1 MTKTITTS
9 TLSLQAENVISKYLD
24 AKKVLLQF
32 GCNAT
37 LAKAIESTSINSVVA
52 VESNKSISD
61 QFYESVTDKEKLHLM
76 YANIGEVDA
85 AGRPLDDSK
94 FQSFHQYMVLPWA
107 LADKYNV
114 MPDLIVIHGPFK
126 VACFLYSLVC
136 AEEGTTILFNDFF
149 ANEAYAVAREYA
161 LLEERHGDM
170 AEFTVQKKFVM
181 SELTAMIAKYS
192 VEAA

>member
-1 MTKTITTS
+1 MTKTIMTS
-9 TLSLQAENVISKYLD
+9 TLSSQAASAISKHLST
-24 AKKVLLQF
+24 KKVLMQY
-32 GCNAT
+32 GCNNTILQAM
-37 LAKAIESTSINSVVA
+37 ESPSINSVIA

-61 QFYESVTDKEKLHLM
+61 KFYESVNDKDKLHLM

-114 MPDLIVIHGPFK
+114 MPDVIVIDGPFK

-136 AEEGTTILFNDFF
+136 AEEGATILFNDFF
-149 ANEAYAVAREYA
+149 ANEAYAVARDYA

-170 AEFTVQKKFVM
+170 AEFTVQKKFIM
-181 SELTAMIAKYS
+181 SELAAMIAKFS
-192 VEAA
+192 VVAV